1 MSLRFRLNFIIF
13 LSIGMIVLV
22 GTVLVISNAR
32 QSVRNEIESTAY
44 LADRLIESEFS
55 KDHQNVTSLSDWLA
69 SLRNLSQS
77 RHLKIHIE
85 PLVNNLK
92 SPEKENLIDSV
103 PGVPG
108 WFVWS
113 VAAEP
118 LTVIKEVEVSEGRV
132 VELMIQAD
140 PRDEIAEAWGEAL
153 DFFGL
158 IAVMALIVFI
168 LVSIT
173 VDRAFKPVTIIIDGL
188 ERLKSGSYQERLP
201 KFSLPEFTRIAEA
214 INHTAKTLESASR
227 DNDALRQ
234 HSLAVREQERQY
246 LAQELHDEFG
256 QSLSAIKVV
265 AASLKNQC
273 HDDTS
278 QLAINSIRS
287 TCDHLFSVLR
297 TMMRQLHPLI
307 LDELGLKASL
317 EDMLEVLLAPQPQ
330 VTLHCE
336 IDTAADEYQKDKQIH
351 VFRIVQECLTN
362 ILKHAQATEVSVQV
376 KLDSGELKFDKET
389 RLVIQVRDNGSG
401 FDLKSVKHSFGLRG
415 IQERVDGLGGTLA
428 IDSAI
433 GEGVSINISIPFYQD
448 CQ

>member
-1 MSLRFRLNFIIF
+1 M
-13 LSIGMIVLV
+13 LV
-22 GTVLVISNAR
+22 GTILVVSNAR
-32 QSVRNEIESTAY
+32 QSVIKEIKSTVY
-44 LADRLIESEFS
+44 LAVRLIESEFS
-55 KDHQNVTSLSDWLA
+55 KDRQDAPALSDWLV

-77 RHLKIHIE
+77 RHLKIHIQ
-85 PLVNNLK
+85 PLVKDL
-92 SPEKENLIDSV
+92 EGLDRQGVIDSV
-103 PGVPG
+103 RGVPA

-113 VAAEP
+113 VISEP
-118 LTVIKEVEVSEGRV
+118 LTVIKEVEFPEGRSIK
-132 VELMIQAD
+132 LMIQAD

-173 VDRAFKPVTIIIDGL
+173 VERAFKPVTIILEGL
-188 ERLKSGSYQERLP
+188 ERLKSGSNQERLP
-201 KFSLPEFTRIAEA
+201 NFSLPEFTQIAEA
-214 INHTAKTLESASR
+214 INHTARSLEIASR

-273 HDDTS
+273 PDDAS
-278 QLAINSIRS
+278 QCAVDSIRS

-317 EDMLEVLLAPQPQ
+317 EDMLEVLLASQPT
-330 VTLHCE
+330 VKLHCD
-336 IDTAADEYQKDKQIH
+336 IDSVADEYLKDKQIH

-362 ILKHAQATEVSVQV
+362 ILKHAAATVVSIRV
-376 KLDSGELKFDKET
+376 KVLCGEMKFASGSC
-389 RLVIQVRDNGSG
+389 LVIEICDNGAG
-401 FDLKSVKHSFGLRG
+401 FDSTIVKYGFGLRG

-433 GEGVSINISIPFYQD
+433 GEGVSMKISIPFYRD
-448 CQ
+448 NK